1 MPALLRAGLF
11 LLESKVTVKRKEI
24 YEVRLQKNN
33 ILKVKKNRKK
43 ATDFQRT
50 AEIMQRK
57 GL

>member
-1 MPALLRAGLF
+1 MKLDYRKIIY
-11 LLESKVTVKRKEI
+11 SK
-24 YEVRLQKNN
+24 
-33 ILKVKKNRKK
+33 LKKQEK